1 VALFRYDE
9 SGHRS
14 QYVDADARLD
24 PEGEEI
30 WLFFFPPS
38 DARRGRGAPRRG
50 SPSGRMG
57 EKLPELR
64 SEDTHDPERT
74 PRA

>member
-30 WLFFFPPS
+30 WLFFFSAERCETRTRCPAPGL
-38 DARRGRGAPRRG
+38 ALWENGREVAGA
-50 SPSGRMG
+50 
-57 EKLPELR
+57 EE
-64 SEDTHDPERT
+64 
-74 PRA
+74 